1 VTSAESLSSI
11 FIELL
16 LARLCRCFQRA
27 NSPTEASKKRSAHMR
42 MLLTLLV
49 AITLACAAA
58 SAVII
63 GAPGTHYAGGYADG
77 ES

>member
-1 VTSAESLSSI
+1 
-11 FIELL
+11 
-16 LARLCRCFQRA
+16 
-27 NSPTEASKKRSAHMR
+27 MR

>member
-1 VTSAESLSSI
+1 
-11 FIELL
+11 
-16 LARLCRCFQRA
+16 
-27 NSPTEASKKRSAHMR
+27 MR

-63 GAPGTHYAGGYADG
+63 GAPAAHYVGGYADG